1 MRLILLLVA
10 ILLPFGL
17 FGLTVG
23 KPAGM
28 ALGLLMGIGL
38 LIYWASTAEKTVME
52 SLSDI
57 QAASPGTFHSVSRV
71 TREELGVT
79 TPEVYEVAEAAPN
92 ALIARF
98 GGGAGR
104 IILTQGLLA
113 SISEE
118 ELRVVI
124 RALVLRLRSPLLSRQ
139 TFCASLAHRLLEWAP
154 KEWTRFVLAGDSPDV
169 AEPDRLRPLAFLGFL
184 LIYPWARFV
193 IWCGNSAEGGAP
205 PAEFSADELLLW
217 GNAMRKVG
225 GSSQTAR
232 FTGQPGLL
240 ALYLCPPRP
249 MSDVISLV

>member
-10 ILLPFGL
+10 VLLPFGL
-17 FGLTVG
+17 LGLAIG

-28 ALGLLMGIGL
+28 ALSLLVGTGM
-38 LIYWASTAEKTVME
+38 LIYLASTAERTVVQ
-52 SLSDI
+52 SLADV
-57 QAASPGTFHSVSRV
+57 QVASPGTCHSVNRV

-79 TPEVYEVAEAAPN
+79 TPEVYEVAESAPN

-139 TFCASLAHRLLEWAP
+139 TFCASLAHRLLQWAP
-154 KEWTRFVLAGDSPDV
+154 EGWTRFVLAGESPSAVD
-169 AEPDRLRPLAFLGFL
+169 PDRLPPLAFLGFL
-184 LIYPWARFV
+184 LIYPWARFL
-193 IWCGNSAEGGAP
+193 IWCGNSAEGGGP

-240 ALYLCPPRP
+240 ALYLCPPCP
-249 MSDVISLV
+249 ISDVLSLV